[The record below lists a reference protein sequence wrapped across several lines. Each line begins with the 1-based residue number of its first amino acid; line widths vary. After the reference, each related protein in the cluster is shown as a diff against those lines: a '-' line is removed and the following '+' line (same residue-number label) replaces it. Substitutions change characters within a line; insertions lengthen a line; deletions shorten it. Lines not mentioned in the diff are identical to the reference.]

1 MKADLSLVLDLEVSL
16 HHRLIRVTVADH
28 RYREASISIRTTAK
42 TTPIIITRQSR
53 ITQAVGIT
61 MSITIVVVST
71 TTVPTVDVERI
82 TVNVAVG
89 VIIVELAAGVK
100 DPAISNQGETTS
112 RRTSFQII

>member
-28 RYREASISIRTTAK
+28 RYREASIIIRTTAK

-71 TTVPTVDVERI
+71 TTAGIRCWQRHGFQVVGTLPGAFRHKQLGYVDALVMIQGLVEGPT
-82 TVNVAVG
+82 
-89 VIIVELAAGVK
+89 
-100 DPAISNQGETTS
+100 P
-112 RRTSFQII
+112 